1 MSKTR
6 KNRSRKNFLKK
17 ITNTGKKAIPVLKT
31 VGKTAKVVA
40 VKAAPIV
47 EKGVSNVYDTMV
59 TGYDLGVKGV
69 KSVSKSMRSRSR
81 GRSISRQRSRS
92 RKMAGGRRTKRRH
105 QRRH

>member
-17 ITNTGKKAIPVLKT
+17 ITNTGKKAIPVVKTGLKT

-40 VKAAPIV
+40 VKAAPVI
-47 EKGVSNVYDTMV
+47 EKGVSKVYDTLA

-69 KSVSKSMRSRSR
+69 QSISAKRSRS
-81 GRSISRQRSRS
+81 
-92 RKMAGGRRTKRRH
+92 KRTKRH
-105 QRRH
+105 HKGH

>member
-6 KNRSRKNFLKK
+6 KNRSSKNFLRK
-17 ITNTGKKAIPVLKT
+17 ITSTGKRAIPVVKTGLKT

-47 EKGVSNVYDTMV
+47 EKGVSSVYNTMV

-69 KSVSKSMRSRSR
+69 KKFSSRSK
-81 GRSISRQRSRS
+81 RS
-92 RKMAGGRRTKRRH
+92 KRHR
-105 QRRH
+105 

>member
-17 ITNTGKKAIPVLKT
+17 ITSTGKNAIPVVETGLKT

-40 VKAAPIV
+40 VKAAPVI
-47 EKGVSNVYDTMV
+47 EKGVSKVYDTLA

-69 KSVSKSMRSRSR
+69 NSLSLRSK
-81 GRSISRQRSRS
+81 
-92 RKMAGGRRTKRRH
+92 RTKRR
-105 QRRH
+105 RR

>member
-6 KNRSRKNFLKK
+6 KNRSRKNFLRK
-17 ITNTGKKAIPVLKT
+17 ITSTGKRAIPVVKTGLKT

-47 EKGVSNVYDTMV
+47 EKGVSSVYNTMV

-69 KSVSKSMRSRSR
+69 KKFSSRSK
-81 GRSISRQRSRS
+81 RS
-92 RKMAGGRRTKRRH
+92 KRHR
-105 QRRH
+105 